1 MSLKQRWEDT
11 LADVAEICKECGR
24 DPKEVKV
31 LAVSKTVDAP
41 VIKEALECGMRDFGE
56 NRTVPFNEKHDLYPQ
71 ANWHFIGSL
80 QSNKASKVVGKAALI
95 HSLDRES
102 LLHALQKSASAI
114 NCVQD
119 VLIEV
124 SISGEESKGG
134 ISPDDLPAFLE
145 EFEQC
150 PNLRCK
156 GLMTMAP
163 RGNEDVAYET
173 FDGLQKLAKHLNK
186 LYLSHDNISFDELS
200 MGMSED
206 YRQAIFCGSTIVRI
220 GRRIFSEDF
229 SA

>member
-11 LADVAEICKECGR
+11 LADVAQVCKECGR

-31 LAVSKTVDAP
+31 LAVSKTVEAP
-41 VIKEALECGMRDFGE
+41 VIEEALECGMRDFGE
-56 NRTVPFNEKHDLYPQ
+56 NRTGPFNEKHDLYPQ

-80 QSNKASKVVGKAALI
+80 QSNKASKVVGKATLI

-102 LLHALQKSASAI
+102 LLHALQKSASAK

-134 ISPDDLPAFLE
+134 ICPDDLPAFLE
-145 EFEQC
+145 KFEQC
-150 PNLRCK
+150 QNLRCK

-163 RGNEDVAYET
+163 RGNEDVAYKT
-173 FDGLQKLAKHLNK
+173 FEGLQKLAKHLGK
-186 LYLSHDNISFDELS
+186 LYVSHDNISFDELS

-206 YRQAIFCGSTIVRI
+206 YRQAILCGSTIVRI

-229 SA
+229 GA